1 MRMNVEGQMR
11 VFAYLRVS
19 TDQQVESGAGL
30 AAQERDCQLWAEK
43 QRVSISETFIEEGIS
58 GSTGLDKR
66 PALLQA
72 IAALDKDDIL
82 LVAKRDRLG
91 RDTFGVAMIEAG
103 VARKK
108 ARIVSAAGEGTE
120 SDDPSSIL
128 MRRMID
134 AFAEFERNIIRGR
147 TKSAMAAK
155 KVKGERVG
163 HIPFGHQL
171 ADGNKIEP
179 NAREQDI
186 LNQIRDLRIKG
197 LSMREIAKELND
209 RGTFNRNGNKWNHK
223 SIRNAMMKIAA

>member
-1 MRMNVEGQMR
+1 MKI
-11 VFAYLRVS
+11 FAYLRVS

-30 AAQERDCQLWAEK
+30 AAQQAACRQWAEK
-43 QRVSISETFIEEGIS
+43 HGGVIAEIFVEDGIS

-72 IAALDKDDIL
+72 IAALNKDDVL

-91 RDTFGVAMIEAG
+91 RDPFSVAMIEAG
-103 VARKK
+103 VTRKK
-108 ARIVSAAGEGTE
+108 AKIVSAAGEGTD

-155 KVKGERVG
+155 KLKGERVG
-163 HIPFGHQL
+163 HIPFGFQL
-171 ADGNKIEP
+171 AEGNRIEP
-179 NAREQDI
+179 NPIEQAI
-186 LNQIRDLRIKG
+186 LSQIRELR
-197 LSMREIAKELND
+197 LSGMSIRDIAKELND
-209 RGTFNRNGNKWNHK
+209 RGIFNRNGNKWNHE
-223 SIRNAMMKIAA
+223 SIRNAMTKIAA